1 MRTEILDW
9 RAIRVCW
16 VPLLSMG
23 GLLSF
28 EPSDW
33 SGGYFDLLLGE
44 IGNILER
51 GSGVGGSLPRGFG
64 SLRKGVGIML
74 MRDDVMKQEGETLE

>member
-1 MRTEILDW
+1 M
-9 RAIRVCW
+9 
-16 VPLLSMG
+16 
-23 GLLSF
+23 SF

-33 SGGYFDLLLGE
+33 SREYFDLLLGE

-51 GSGVGGSLPRGFG
+51 GSGVVGGLRRGLG

-74 MRDDVMKQEGETLE
+74 MRDDVMRQEGETLD

>member
-1 MRTEILDW
+1 MGIGGLFEQQSV
-9 RAIRVCW
+9 VCW
-16 VPLLSMG
+16 VPIAFDRRSIV
-23 GLLSF
+23 F
-28 EPSDW
+28 RAFDW

-51 GSGVGGSLPRGFG
+51 GSGVVGSLPRGFG
-64 SLRKGVGIML
+64 SLRKGVGITL